1 MATIKTKGIIIK
13 RINLGEADRILT
25 IITQDRGK
33 IRAIAKGS
41 RKSNAKLS
49 GFLEMF
55 RYNDCLIAEGR
66 NLDIITSAQTIDT
79 LHGISRD
86 LRSVALAYYIAEM
99 VDRLVEETQ
108 EVDGI
113 FDLTF
118 LVLNEISKG
127 DLNLDLLKSFFEINI
142 LSLLGLHPELNY
154 CVECRKSVSEGC
166 FSFSMGGLLC
176 DEHSNSDPVS
186 MKLTNQEIG
195 NLKSLLAKEV
205 GDIHLEEESLSKITQ
220 VCSNFLDY
228 ILDRELRTKEFLS
241 ETADFY

>member
-1 MATIKTKGIIIK
+1 MATIKTKGIIVK

-33 IRAIAKGS
+33 IRAIAKGV
-41 RKSNAKLS
+41 RKSKAKLS

-55 RYNDCLIAEGR
+55 RYNDYLIAEGR
-66 NLDIITSAQTIDT
+66 NLDIITSAQTIDN
-79 LHGISRD
+79 LHGIGKD

-113 FDLTF
+113 FDLT
-118 LVLNEISKG
+118 LLILNEINKG

-142 LSLLGLHPELNY
+142 LSLLGLQPELNY
-154 CVECRKSVSEGC
+154 CVECRKLVSEGC

-186 MKLTNQEIG
+186 MKLTNQEI
-195 NLKSLLAKEV
+195 NILKNLLAKDV
-205 GDIHLEEESLSKITQ
+205 LDIRLEKESLSKITQ
-220 VCSNFLDY
+220 ICSNFLEY
-228 ILDRELRTKEFLS
+228 MLDRDLKTKEFLN
-241 ETADFY
+241 ETANFY